1 VIDESTIPVEPWQV
15 RELRF
20 DIDQLAQSESLFA
33 LGNGHIGLRGNLDE
47 GEPYG
52 IPGSYLN
59 SFFESRPM
67 PYAEAGYGFPES
79 GQTVVNVTNGK
90 IIRLLVDDEPF
101 DVRYG
106 ELHHHERVLDLRAGT
121 LTRRVRWTSPAG
133 RTVQLTSVRIVS
145 LSQRAVAAIRYEVE
159 PVDGASRIILQSELV
174 TNEAGP
180 AQSGDPR
187 VAAILDRPLVAE
199 DQVVS
204 GDGAVLVHSTRRSGL
219 RMGAAMTHLVE
230 GPPGIVTQTE
240 AHDDWARTTVTCL
253 LKPGTCLTLTK
264 FLAYG
269 WSSERSLP
277 AMRDQVSGALAGATA
292 AGWDDLLADQ
302 RRFLDEFWDAGDVEI
317 DGDGEVQQ
325 AVRFA
330 LFHLLQSGAR
340 AEQRAIPAKGLTGPG
355 YDGHAFWDTET
366 FVLPVLT
373 YIRPEAVRDAL
384 RWRHSTLGMARDR
397 AHQLGFR
404 GAAFPWRTIDGQEC
418 SGYWPAGTAAFH
430 VNADIADAVLRYA
443 AATGDEVFE
452 QDYGLELLIE
462 IARLLR
468 SLGHHDGHGRFHI
481 DGVTGP
487 DEYTALCDDNVY
499 TNLMAQRAL
508 AGAADATVRYPDRAR
523 VLGVDREEAASWRDA
538 ASMMFLPYDA
548 DRGVHQQCEGFT
560 HFQEWDFAATTAAD
574 YPLLL
579 HRSYFDLYRKQV
591 IKQADIVLA
600 MHLRSDAFSWEDK
613 ARNFDYYERRT
624 VRDSSL
630 SACSQAIV
638 AADVG
643 HTRLAYDYLAEAALM
658 DLRDIEHN
666 TSDGLHM
673 ASLAGAWLGLVAG
686 FGGLRDHGGALHF
699 NPVLPDG
706 LTRMAFSVHWRGT
719 RLRVEVA
726 EGTATYSLRD
736 HGGSIRIFHLDE
748 EITVSTDAP
757 VTMKLQRADP
767 LLPEP
772 VQPAGRAPKA
782 HGLLGRT

>member
-1 VIDESTIPVEPWQV
+1 MPVEPWQV
-15 RELRF
+15 REVRF
-20 DIDQLAQSESLFA
+20 EVGQLPQSESLFA

-52 IPGSYLN
+52 LPGTYLN
-59 SFFESRPM
+59 SFFESRPL
-67 PYAEAGYGFPES
+67 PYAESGYGFPES

-106 ELHHHERVLDLRAGT
+106 ELHHHERVLDLQAGT
-121 LTRRVRWTSPAG
+121 LTRRVTWTSPAG
-133 RTVQLTSVRIVS
+133 RTVQIKSVRMVS

-159 PVDGASRIILQSELV
+159 PVDGPARIILQSELV

-180 AQSGDPR
+180 GRSADPR
-187 VAAILDRPLVAE
+187 VAAALEKPLVAE
-199 DQVVS
+199 DQVAT
-204 GDGAVLVHSTRRSGL
+204 GDGAVLVHSTRSSGL
-219 RMGAAMTHLVE
+219 RMGAAMTHRIDGPE
-230 GPPGIVTQTE
+230 GVVSQTE
-240 AHDDWARTTVTCL
+240 AHDDWARTTVTSNL
-253 LKPGTCLTLTK
+253 RPGSCLTLTK

-269 WSSERSLP
+269 WSSERTVP

-292 AGWDDLLADQ
+292 AGWDELLADQ
-302 RRFLDEFWDAGDVEI
+302 RAFLDEFWDAGDVEV
-317 DGDGEVQQ
+317 DGSGELQQ

-330 LFHLLQSGAR
+330 LFHLLQAGAR
-340 AEQRAIPAKGLTGPG
+340 VEQRAIAGKGLTGPG

-366 FVLPVLT
+366 FVSQVLT
-373 YIRPEAVRDAL
+373 YIRPQAVRDEL
-384 RWRHSTLGMARDR
+384 RWRHSTLDLARDR
-397 AHQLGFR
+397 ARQLGFR
-404 GAAFPWRTIDGQEC
+404 GASFPWRTIGGQEC

-430 VNADIADAVLRYA
+430 VNADVADSVLRYI
-443 AATGDEVFE
+443 AATGDEEFE
-452 QDYGLELLIE
+452 RKYGLELLIE

-468 SLGHHDGHGRFHI
+468 SLGHHDGNGGFHI

-508 AGAADATVRYPDRAR
+508 SGAAEAVVRHPNRSR
-523 VLGVDREEAASWRDA
+523 GLGVDREEAASWRDA
-538 ASMMFLPYDA
+538 AARMVLPFDA
-548 DRGVHQQCEGFT
+548 ERGVHQQCAGFT
-560 HFQEWDFAATTAAD
+560 HFQEWDFASTTAED

-591 IKQADIVLA
+591 IKQSDLVLA
-600 MHLRSDAFSWEDK
+600 MHLRGDAFTWEEK

-630 SACSQAIV
+630 SACSQAVI
-638 AADVG
+638 AAEVG
-643 HTRLAYDYLAEAALM
+643 HTRLAYVYLAEAALM

-686 FGGLRDHGGALHF
+686 FGGLRDHGGVLRF
-699 NPVLPDG
+699 DPVLPDA
-706 LTRMAFSVHWRGT
+706 LTRLAFSVRWRDA
-719 RLRVEVA
+719 RLRVEIA
-726 EGTATYSLRD
+726 DGHATYSVRD
-736 HGGSIRIFHLDE
+736 HGGSIVIFHNDE
-748 EITVSTDAP
+748 EITVSTGSP
-757 VTMKLQRADP
+757 VTMPLQRPDP

-772 VQPAGRAPKA
+772 LQPVGRAPKPL
-782 HGLLGRT
+782 GLRSRG